1 MSSQIRQR
9 QPSQLREQGVSV
21 ACPTD
26 SQLQATNQNGQDM
39 PLTPPPSE
47 VTLSPASAVSEIAE
61 DPALENTE
69 HTTGGHTSVP
79 PIIRDV
85 ASENSE
91 KGQPLNDSKRQAELR
106 MMGQEGLTDDL
117 PSEIDVDE
125 ENQQIPSNDL
135 DTTTSWKDV
144 FQACCCH
151 SKMEW
156 MNISLG
162 ILILL
167 FFLYFFLVGLEL
179 LSSSFRVVGGCTAES
194 ILGSDTNPLSSVMIG
209 VIVTA
214 LLQSSSTTTAIIVSL
229 VGGGLDVKSAIYLV
243 SKYQPCIHKKQSIAR
258 IYSSNIKAL
267 SLGFQVGANIGTA
280 VTGLFVSIAHMG
292 DKDELQRAFSGSS
305 VVWVFKVL
313 TVAILFPLEI
323 VSDYLYLLTK
333 SMLPSD
339 VGEGEKWEGPIKKIV
354 SPFGSLFIIANKDM
368 IDDIASSDGNITCAN
383 FYPVTCIGG
392 KETYKTCKAGLIGCD
407 PDTNKCPMYPLTLGA
422 DVGTTFTALMA
433 AMVSNSV
440 QSLQVALVHLFFNLT
455 GIAIWYPI
463 PFLRKIP
470 LAGARRLGKA
480 TRIWSGFPGAFIG
493 INFFLL
499 PLLLIGISACFE
511 VGKRGVT
518 ALGIFLVLGLGL
530 GILYFWFWWTCRS
543 GRGKCMQCL
552 YIRNRRKTAIRNLPD
567 DMDYLKV
574 DIEWTK
580 NEIGRLKDFAR
591 LPRDRPEEIVGSIR
605 RSIFSEADKED
616 QISLYE
622 SYRSKGW
629 ADVLVAAAQSSVEGS
644 LFNTLHRS
652 QQSPHFD
659 DEP

>member
-1 MSSQIRQR
+1 M
-9 QPSQLREQGVSV
+9 
-21 ACPTD
+21 
-26 SQLQATNQNGQDM
+26 
-39 PLTPPPSE
+39 
-47 VTLSPASAVSEIAE
+47 
-61 DPALENTE
+61 
-69 HTTGGHTSVP
+69 
-79 PIIRDV
+79 
-85 ASENSE
+85 
-91 KGQPLNDSKRQAELR
+91 
-106 MMGQEGLTDDL
+106 
-117 PSEIDVDE
+117 
-125 ENQQIPSNDL
+125 
-135 DTTTSWKDV
+135 
-144 FQACCCH
+144 
-151 SKMEW
+151 
-156 MNISLG
+156 
-162 ILILL
+162 LL
-167 FFLYFFLVGLEL
+167 F
-179 LSSSFRVVGGCTAES
+179 
-194 ILGSDTNPLSSVMIG
+194 
-209 VIVTA
+209 
-214 LLQSSSTTTAIIVSL
+214 Q
-229 VGGGLDVKSAIYLV
+229 
-243 SKYQPCIHKKQSIAR
+243 
-258 IYSSNIKAL
+258 
-267 SLGFQVGANIGTA
+267 
-280 VTGLFVSIAHMG
+280 
-292 DKDELQRAFSGSS
+292 
-305 VVWVFKVL
+305 VL

-323 VSDYLYLLTK
+323 VSNYLYLLTK

-368 IDDIASSDGNITCAN
+368 IDDIASSDGNVTCAN

-392 KETYKTCKAGLIGCD
+392 KETYETCKAGLIGCD
-407 PDTNKCPMYPLTLGA
+407 PDTNKCPVFFQNEATQNDDIVSGWVCLVFSLFILISCLIGIVTLLRFMLLGASQRIIYKATNINGYIAMMIGCGSTILVQSSSITISTLVPLVGMGVLQLEQMYPLTLGA

-470 LAGARRLGKA
+470 LAGARRLGKV

-511 VGKRGVT
+511 VGKRGLT

-543 GRGKCMQCL
+543 GRGKCIQCL

-574 DIEWTK
+574 DMEWTK

-605 RSIFSEADKED
+605 PSIFSEADKED